1 MEFRWNAWNRGQAEK
16 HGVTESESEA
26 EHVVRFAR
34 APYPMRH
41 RKDTWLVVGKT
52 EAGRFLEVAYLLDP
66 TDTIYIIHAMPLSRR
81 RTHQRRKRRGR
92 RR

>member
-1 MEFRWNAWNRGQAEK
+1 MEFRWNAWNREQAAK
-16 HGVTESESEA
+16 HGVGEFEA

-41 RKDTWLVVGKT
+41 RRDTWLMIGKT
-52 EAGRFLEVAYLLDP
+52 DGGRFLEVVYLLDSA
-66 TDTIYIIHAMPLSRR
+66 DSVYIIHAMPLGRR
-81 RTHQRRKRRGR
+81 RIHRRRKRRGR